1 MGRGRHVRNGFA
13 ACQAVSGHTHR
24 RGGHLA
30 TPRPRQILGECPCW
44 STATG
49 RWGTE
54 GGFPVLYL
62 GRPTDSVVVE
72 AYRHLIDPI
81 ADNPVPPISPRALIT
96 CDVSVSMILDLR
108 SAANR
113 VSANLTMEQLQS
125 DTRDRAAYSACQ
137 NVAATA
143 HQLEFHGLIAP
154 AATQMGETLV
164 LFTDRLDDTEQPSH
178 IAEELW
184 TALPPDPRNPGA
196 GRHLRLLP

>member
-1 MGRGRHVRNGFA
+1 MDSLPARLAHATPISLKGTWQRHVPAKYVANA
-13 ACQAVSGHTHR
+13 
-24 RGGHLA
+24 LA
-30 TPRPRQILGECPCW
+30 GR
-44 STATG
+44 SATG

-62 GRPTDSVVVE
+62 GQPTNSIVVE

-125 DTRDRAAYSACQ
+125 EHTGPCGLLGLSERSGYCPPTRVPRFDRS
-137 NVAATA
+137 
-143 HQLEFHGLIAP
+143 
-154 AATQMGETLV
+154 
-164 LFTDRLDDTEQPSH
+164 
-178 IAEELW
+178 
-184 TALPPDPRNPGA
+184 
-196 GRHLRLLP
+196 GRDSDG